1 MKLIL
6 ANKNKI
12 KAQAKKN
19 RKEMGIVDESDLE
32 EEADEENK
40 PSMFELEVDCVELR
54 KAELLAK

>member
-1 MKLIL
+1 VKLIL

-32 EEADEENK
+32 EEADEE
-40 PSMFELEVDCVELR
+40 
-54 KAELLAK
+54 